1 MLKPN
6 NPNFV
11 TLNLAMQNSA
21 GIAELEAFQMN
32 SEGGSSRALTIINAL
47 RYNVLKDC
55 SESPLGTCI
64 VAELSRFIDI
74 LQLYKPIADF

>member
-1 MLKPN
+1 
-6 NPNFV
+6 
-11 TLNLAMQNSA
+11 
-21 GIAELEAFQMN
+21 MN
-32 SEGGSSRALTIINAL
+32 SEGGSSRALNIINAM